1 MQQRLQHA
9 LASSFARWGRL
20 VARHPLRVLFI
31 SLAVYLALCV
41 GLLRLTP
48 ENRGAYLW
56 VPTDSKSYQDWRYV
70 EDNFGVEGHNMLLY
84 ARAKSG
90 NIFDLESVSELLKA
104 HEYTMNL
111 QTEVRG
117 KVVRFKDACRRL
129 AEYDDD
135 DYEGEECYAPSF
147 LSLWNYELNSLIGSK
162 VPILDK
168 LSALHVATDIETFAA
183 NVVFEERK
191 DGSKRVLS
199 AEAVVLVFPLRST
212 DGASYD
218 IQPAW
223 NAGIAGAVDSEVVEV
238 FHLST
243 RSFDDEVGR
252 VVTGDIPLFAVG
264 MGIITLFIALTLGA
278 PTSLHRSRVLLGVM
292 AIVNVLLAVGG
303 GFGIAS
309 AIGVRFASIAALLP
323 LILLGVQVDSVI
335 ILVDNLDAQSDAEPL
350 DERIGKSLSKS
361 GPAILVTALTTISA
375 FATSTTTTMPA
386 IAMFASFAAL
396 SFTVALPVVFTFFL
410 ALLVLDERRL
420 KAGRISFAP
429 CVRAHDARA
438 DEPAP
443 ADAVPGGA
451 LPATKRARSNKA
463 SDLRNIGR
471 IQRFIRDVYA
481 PTLLSPPVSALVVL
495 AFVAL
500 VVLSALSVPFIKVG
514 LPTEDVLPD
523 DSYVIPA
530 LGIEKAAFGS
540 ARASAQIVLRGENYD
555 NERTRDAYRRT
566 RRGVLDLDFV
576 KAAPPDWLNQYERW
590 RESEGIELADGPF
603 LARLHDFL
611 GEIGSTIFQDDLVC
625 DRDNSCKHPSDSRFN
640 ALLFTGTGDQIEQ
653 IGFRTRLE
661 AVLQREGFDT
671 GFAFAGSFLNAES
684 DVAIWTL
691 TWTNMVYALAVIFG
705 IMLLFNPLPIA
716 VWITVCVAFIDLDL
730 LGVLWAVDLKLNAV
744 SYVNL
749 VMAVGLS
756 VDYSVHL
763 AHAFHESHAGAL
775 ADAAPG
781 EVVSTRD
788 SAVYALTTMGAS
800 VIKGGFTTVLGV
812 LVVAFA
818 SSVAFRTFFT
828 LISFTVLLGLLHG
841 MVLLP
846 ILLTY
851 CSVRGSAPRID
862 GVVKVSV

>member
-1 MQQRLQHA
+1 M
-9 LASSFARWGRL
+9 
-20 VARHPLRVLFI
+20 
-31 SLAVYLALCV
+31 
-41 GLLRLTP
+41 
-48 ENRGAYLW
+48 
-56 VPTDSKSYQDWRYV
+56 PTDSKSYQDWRYV

-199 AEAVVLVFPLRST
+199 AEAVVLVFPLRSD

-223 NAGIAGAVDSEVVEV
+223 NAGIAGAIDGAVLEV
-238 FHLST
+238 FHYSN

-252 VVTGDIPLFAVG
+252 LVSGDIPLFAVG
-264 MGIITLFIALTLGA
+264 MCIITLFIALTLGA

-309 AIGVRFASIAALLP
+309 AIGIRFASIAALLP

-386 IAMFASFAAL
+386 VAMFASFAAL

-514 LPTEDVLPD
+514 LPSEEVLPD

-530 LGIEKAAFGS
+530 LGIEKATFGGV
-540 ARASAQIVLRGENYD
+540 RGGAQIVLRGENYD

-625 DRDNSCKHPSDSRFN
+625 DRDNSCKHPSDSRLS
-640 ALLFTGTGDQIEQ
+640 AVLLTGTGDQIEQ
-653 IGFRTRLE
+653 IGLRTRLE

-671 GFAFAGSFLNAES
+671 GFVFSEGFLNAES

-749 VMAVGLS
+749 VRRTARARRAS
-756 VDYSVHL
+756 R
-763 AHAFHESHAGAL
+763 
-775 ADAAPG
+775 AAPG
-781 EVVSTRD
+781 PSGLSRRPHTRRARCVARC
-788 SAVYALTTMGAS
+788 AV
-800 VIKGGFTTVLGV
+800 
-812 LVVAFA
+812 
-818 SSVAFRTFFT
+818 R
-828 LISFTVLLGLLHG
+828 
-841 MVLLP
+841 
-846 ILLTY
+846 
-851 CSVRGSAPRID
+851 R
-862 GVVKVSV
+862 